1 MFFFFKQK
9 TAYEMR
15 ISDWSSDVCSSDL
28 TRAPVRRLETDD
40 IGRGKQ
46 INIFSAE
53 EGLDAFVVVV
63 RTRGVTEAAL
73 PTLINKL
80 QQCIPGGG
88 IGVVDR
94 KGLLPLIENDENYGL
109 HARVQS
115 AAPTWRV
122 GFSRLLDSARTYF
135 Q

>member
-1 MFFFFKQK
+1 M
-9 TAYEMR
+9 
-15 ISDWSSDVCSSDL
+15 
-28 TRAPVRRLETDD
+28 VRRPPGSTRTDTLFPYTTLFRS

-63 RTRGVTEAAL
+63 RTRDVTEAAL

-109 HARVQS
+109 HARVPS
-115 AAPTWRV
+115 AAP
-122 GFSRLLDSARTYF
+122 

>member
-63 RTRGVTEAAL
+63 RTRDVTEAAL

-88 IGVVDR
+88 IGVVDS
-94 KGLLPLIENDENYGL
+94 KGLLPLTDNDEKYGL
-109 HARVQS
+109 TQAVQ
-115 AAPTWRV
+115 APGQRWRE
-122 GFSRLLDSARTYF
+122 GFSGSLGSARPYF
-135 Q
+135 P